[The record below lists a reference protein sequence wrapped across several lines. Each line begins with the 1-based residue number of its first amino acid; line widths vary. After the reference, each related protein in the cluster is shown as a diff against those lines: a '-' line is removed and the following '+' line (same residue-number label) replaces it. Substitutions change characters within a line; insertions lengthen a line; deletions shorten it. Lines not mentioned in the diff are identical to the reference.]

1 MAEVQKDLQWH
12 PAFFAGIQ
20 IELEDESKN
29 RLYRPVM
36 DIIVRANK
44 EQFLQVKKMCEA
56 LEELMAD
63 KFKAKF

>member
-44 EQFLQVKKMCEA
+44 EQFL
-56 LEELMAD
+56 
-63 KFKAKF
+63 